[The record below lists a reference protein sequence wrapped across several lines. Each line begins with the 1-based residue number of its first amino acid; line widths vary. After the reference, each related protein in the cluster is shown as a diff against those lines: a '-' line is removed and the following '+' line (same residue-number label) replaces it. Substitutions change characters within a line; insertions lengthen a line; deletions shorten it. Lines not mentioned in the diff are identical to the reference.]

1 MIHQPRPLGKAAAKP
16 QVTVLSRDPVAN
28 GETVRPR
35 AGTHDFDGRDA
46 GSGPP
51 DHSAARQDA
60 RKERPG
66 YPGAKPPLSSYGPL
80 SPRMQH
86 IDNVCA
92 EYEVALGAI
101 AAYTSTADK
110 PAV

>member
-16 QVTVLSRDPVAN
+16 QVTGLSRDPAAN

-51 DHSAARQDA
+51 TTARPGKMRAKSVRGIPAPSRLSAAM
-60 RKERPG
+60 G
-66 YPGAKPPLSSYGPL
+66 L

-86 IDNVCA
+86 INNVCA

-101 AAYTSTADK
+101 AAYTSTVDK